1 MTADKI
7 QHYIG
12 EQVFNHICSL
22 DKDNLEKM
30 KQNIISDINNIK
42 HDSKTLFNRTIEL
55 EFIKNRLS

>member
-7 QHYIG
+7 KYYIG

-30 KQNIISDINNIK
+30 KQNIISDMNTVE
-42 HDSKTLFNRTIEL
+42 HDSKTLFKRTVEL

>member
-7 QHYIG
+7 KYYIG

-30 KQNIISDINNIK
+30 KRNIISDMNAIE
-42 HDSKTLFNRTIEL
+42 HDPRTLFERTVEL
-55 EFIKNRLS
+55 EFIKHRLS

>member
-1 MTADKI
+1 MTAEKI
-7 QHYIG
+7 KHYIG

-30 KQNIISDINNIK
+30 KRNIISDINNIR

>member
-7 QHYIG
+7 KHYIG

-30 KQNIISDINNIK
+30 KRNIISDMNTVE
-42 HDSKTLFNRTIEL
+42 HDPRTLFNRTIEL